1 MVGLLT
7 DSARVDVA
15 AVEIL
20 CGEQGARILDA
31 RGRYHGLR
39 GRVVRTLQGFGYDLG
54 GPRGALGKG
63 DLLLHMPTRPADS
76 SRIAALL
83 QRHGVHD
90 LGYCGPGT
98 FEQFPLLDADWPPSD
113 PEQPAVPA
121 ARASRTSCRS
131 RRMPVRR
138 SHPHD
143 RPSCTV
149 QPALLVTRA
158 SKVPGRPWRPAAR
171 RGRRRQQ
178 APWTPAG
185 RAGRPEAHPG

>member
-1 MVGLLT
+1 MARRRRDVSEPQVNVDHFSHRPVCTVVGLLT

-54 GPRGALGKG
+54 GPRGALRKG
-63 DLLLHMPTRPADS
+63 DLLLHMPARPADS

-98 FEQFPLLDADWPPSD
+98 FEQFPSSMGTGPHLTRNSRPFRRLVRPGPR
-113 PEQPAVPA
+113 AVPA
-121 ARASRTSCRS
+121 ACLSGGHTRTI
-131 RRMPVRR
+131 
-138 SHPHD
+138 
-143 RPSCTV
+143 
-149 QPALLVTRA
+149 
-158 SKVPGRPWRPAAR
+158 AR
-171 RGRRRQQ
+171 HARCNR
-178 APWTPAG
+178 
-185 RAGRPEAHPG
+185 HC